1 MSRFSWL
8 SNINMDKFFKSRL
21 MLVIIFSFIAL
32 AVLNTA
38 ITVPGEDL
46 KDTLQNSAQLTITV
60 ALGISALVFALNVQ
74 RNRNRKSLELLEE
87 MIAFI
92 LLSLLSYY
100 LSFSDTD
107 YVQRLYIGL
116 GGLMQLAIIARVYSV
131 ALDKPARRMKP
142 SRQTR

>member
-87 MIAFI
+87 MVAFI

>member
-1 MSRFSWL
+1 
-8 SNINMDKFFKSRL
+8 